1 MSDTGNPDGKKSG
14 GQQAWGG
21 RFDEP
26 TDAFVERLNASV
38 AFDQRLYAQDIAGSR
53 AHARMLA
60 DQGVISHEDAAS
72 IDAGLAQIL
81 DDIEG
86 KRFEWQVALEDV
98 HMNIERRL
106 TDAIGD
112 AGARLHTGRSRNDQV
127 ATDLRLWQMDAIDGL
142 LGELDGLIDALLV
155 VAERDGDAILPG
167 YTHLQ
172 RAQPVLL
179 AHHLLAYV
187 EMFERDRD
195 RFVDCRRRTA
205 VSPLGAAALAGTP
218 FPLNRV
224 QTARALGFS
233 APMANSMD
241 AVADRDFAVECLSAA
256 SLVMVHLSRL
266 SEELILWSSQEFAF
280 VELGDAFATGS
291 SIMPQKKNP
300 DIPELCRG
308 KSGRVFGDLVAL
320 LTVLKGLPLAY
331 NKDLQED
338 KEALF
343 DGVDTARDCV
353 VAMGRLLPACI
364 VRADN
369 MRAACAAGFVTAT
382 DVADHLAAQ
391 GLPFREA
398 HHVVGRL
405 VRWCLDEGRTLDSLS
420 FQEFQGFS
428 DAFAPSICEAVTVE
442 ASVAARMSEGGTA
455 PTRVHAALAA
465 ARARLEA
472 RRAPQ

>member
-1 MSDTGNPDGKKSG
+1 MSRPDD
-14 GQQAWGG
+14 QQPPNDAAKPWGG

-38 AFDQRLYAQDIAGSR
+38 AFDQRLYAEDIAGSR

-60 DQGVISHEDAAS
+60 DQGIISNEDAEA
-72 IDAGLAQIL
+72 IDAGLETILSEIEAQ
-81 DDIEG
+81 
-86 KRFEWQVALEDV
+86 RFEWAVALEDV

-106 TDAIGD
+106 TEAIGD
-112 AGARLHTGRSRNDQV
+112 AGARLHTARSRNDQV
-127 ATDLRLWQMDAIDGL
+127 ATDLRLWQMKALDSLQGA
-142 LGELDGLIDALLV
+142 LDGLIDALLT
-155 VAERDGDAILPG
+155 VAERDGQAILPG

-195 RFVDCRRRTA
+195 RLVDCRRRTA
-205 VSPLGAAALAGTP
+205 FSPLGSAALAGTP
-218 FPLNRV
+218 FPINRQ
-224 QTARALGFS
+224 QTAQRLGFA
-233 APMANSMD
+233 APMSNSLD
-241 AVADRDFAVECLSAA
+241 AVADRDFAVEALSAA
-256 SLVMVHLSRL
+256 SLIMIHLSRL
-266 SEELILWSSQEFAF
+266 SEELIIWSSQEFAF

-308 KSGRVFGDLVAL
+308 KSGRVIGDLVAL

-343 DGVDTARDCV
+343 DGLDTAQDCV
-353 VAMGRLLPACI
+353 VAMARMLPACTF
-364 VRADN
+364 RADR
-369 MRAACAAGFVTAT
+369 MRAACAQGFVTAT
-382 DVADHLAAQ
+382 DVADYLASK
-391 GLPFREA
+391 GVPFRDA

-405 VRWCLDEGRTLDSLS
+405 VRWCIVEDRTLEDLSLDE
-420 FQEFQGFS
+420 FKQFS
-428 DAFAPSICEAVTVE
+428 EIFEVDILQAVKVE
-442 ASVAARMSEGGTA
+442 SSVAARTSEGGTSPA
-455 PTRVHAALAA
+455 RVRGALAS

-472 RRAPQ
+472 RRPAAP